1 MGLRK
6 TPISERRSEFS
17 KMVALL
23 LLLLPIF
30 LFSQQDS
37 FQKRTQTVLRAHNLK
52 EAAWALEQT
61 PVTITSF
68 TSPRSAG
75 GKHDFFSEG
84 DYWWPDPQNPNGP
97 YIQRDGMTNPDNFVE
112 HRKAMIRFSRII
124 GSLASAY
131 LLTGDDKYAKHAF
144 AHADQWFIDTATRM
158 SPHMLYAQAIK
169 GRFTGRG
176 IGIIDMIQF
185 MEVSQALLKLEKS
198 RSANKKDYAA
208 YRKWFDDFLQW
219 VNTHPYGLDE
229 KKALNNHGTCWTM
242 QVAAFA
248 KFTNN
253 KALLDTCRN
262 RYKNIHLPDQM
273 AADGSFPKEL
283 ARTKPYGYSLFN
295 LDAMAM
301 ICQILSNKKND
312 LWQFALQ
319 DQRSIAKG
327 IAFLQPY
334 VANKQNW
341 PYKKDV
347 MYWDEWPVAHPF
359 LLFGAKAF
367 NSDDYFSLWE
377 RLEHAPVAEEI
388 IRNLPVRHPII
399 WLD

>member
-1 MGLRK
+1 MVLHKAG
-6 TPISERRSEFS
+6 ISDKKVETMRQLILF
-17 KMVALL
+17 ALL
-23 LLLLPIF
+23 FPIF
-30 LFSQQDS
+30 TIAQQND
-37 FQKRTQTVLRAHNLK
+37 FRAKAIEILRPYVLK
-52 EAAWALEQT
+52 EATWALEQQ
-61 PVTITSF
+61 PITITSF
-68 TSPRSAG
+68 SSKRSAG

-84 DYWWPDPQNPNGP
+84 DYWWPDPQNPDGP

-124 GSLASAY
+124 GLLASAY
-131 LLTGDDKYAKHAF
+131 LLTGDEKYACHAF
-144 AHADQWFIDTATRM
+144 AHAKQWFMDTATQM
-158 SPHMLYAQAIK
+158 NPHMLYAQAIK

-198 RSANKKDYAA
+198 RSANKKEYVA
-208 YRKWFDDFLQW
+208 YRKWFDEFLLW

-312 LWQFALQ
+312 LWRFQLD
-319 DQRSIAKG
+319 DQRSIERG
-327 IAFLQPY
+327 ISFLYPY
-334 VANKQNW
+334 VSDKQLW
-341 PYKKDV
+341 PHKKDV

-359 LLFGAKAF
+359 LLFGANAF
-367 NSDDYFSLWE
+367 SNEKYFSLWE
-377 RLEHAPVAEEI
+377 RLEHAPVTEEV
-388 IRNLPVRHPII
+388 IRNLPVRHPLI